1 MIGPLTPGL
10 GSGSLITSPVIP
22 WVMVELIDL
31 SGYVEEGQPVYP
43 GNQRTQF
50 FPTSTHEETGIT
62 WKRRNDEETG
72 AISRKFAARRAGST
86 DEHPNVRSILVSE
99 HGPTHVDSLSH
110 LDPTNDGTIDRIPLE
125 RFYGDAV
132 GLDVSHLSPDEYITV
147 ETLETA
153 LAEADLELRSG
164 DAITLHTGHRQRTY
178 SVDDP
183 EKRYEYLYEF
193 TGLDGEAAEWLVDQG
208 VDVVHGHSAH
218 VLQGVEVYRGRPIIY
233 DAGDFV
239 DDYVDYVDREGVHNK
254 RSALFELVVRDGDLD
269 ELRVEPTAIVDE
281 AATLADPAISEWVRD
296 TLAERSAA
304 FGTDVEREDGRLTY
318 PLGAE

>member
-22 WVMVELIDL
+22 WLMVELIDL

-110 LDPTNDGTIDRIPLE
+110 LDPTNEGTIDRIPLD

-193 TGLDGEAAEWLVDQG
+193 TGLDGEAAEWLVE
-208 VDVVHGHSAH
+208 
-218 VLQGVEVYRGRPIIY
+218 QGVENIGI
-233 DAGDFV
+233 D
-239 DDYVDYVDREGVHNK
+239 
-254 RSALFELVVRDGDLD
+254 
-269 ELRVEPTAIVDE
+269 
-281 AATLADPAISEWVRD
+281 AISIDNSDALD
-296 TLAERSAA
+296 TMAYPAYDVCAEHDILNMENMANIDRVAGKRFTLCA
-304 FGTDVEREDGRLTY
+304 FPLKLNGGTGSPIRPVAILE
-318 PLGAE
+318 